1 VALARIPGAVLF
13 LVAASAASLPAA
25 AEELKC
31 ATAAEIRAAV
41 GRAKPGDLIS
51 VKPGDYEMG
60 AAALATGRDG
70 EKDKGIIL
78 TCEGGRDYA
87 RLKFSGEIG
96 LRLRNRHWT
105 VCGIH
110 VDGDADKTDAPVL
123 IDGSGGAGDLVITDC
138 RVSNCSSSLL
148 QATRSREKA
157 ADNVTVEW
165 TEFYGCQATA
175 VNLFSGDGCVV
186 RHNYVHDYG
195 KGGNPAY
202 GICLR
207 GGGSAGVVEA
217 NVVDAGGAGTTLGI
231 SFGGG
236 LSNEKIRPLGP
247 DGQPLSEH
255 ENGICRNNIVVATA
269 DRPYHTNKA
278 SGCRFLNNLAW
289 GCSGFQRQNAAGTD
303 PELANNLIG
312 GTLKGASADSK
323 ANPAA
328 VKREWF
334 VKPEA
339 MDFRLSEDGKKE
351 LVGKGAVVVG
361 NPEDFFGTKRGVAN
375 AVLGPVLPDAKES
388 TAWVDRRK

>member
-1 VALARIPGAVLF
+1 MIFVRMPSILLVLVML
-13 LVAASAASLPAA
+13 LVSLPAA

-31 ATAAEIRAAV
+31 ASAAEIRAAV
-41 GRAKPGDLIS
+41 ARAKPGDLIS

-60 AAALATGRDG
+60 AGALATGRDG
-70 EKDKGIIL
+70 QKDKGIIL
-78 TCEGGRDYA
+78 TCEGGRGYA

-96 LRLRNRHWT
+96 LRIRHRHWT
-105 VCGIH
+105 ICGIH
-110 VDGDADKTDAPVL
+110 IDGDADKTDAPVH
-123 IDGSGGAGDLVITDC
+123 IDGSGGAGDLVIADC
-138 RVSNCSSSLL
+138 RVTNCSASLL

-157 ADNVTVEW
+157 ADNVTIEW
-165 TEFYGCQATA
+165 TEFSGCQASA
-175 VNLFSGDGCVV
+175 LSLFSGDGWVV

-195 KGGNPAY
+195 KGGGAAY

-207 GGGSAGVVEA
+207 GGGSAGVIEA
-217 NVVDAGGAGTTLGI
+217 NVVDAGGGGTTLGI

-255 ENGICRNNIVVATA
+255 ENGICRNNIVVATT

-289 GCSGFQRQNAAGTD
+289 GASGFQRQGAAGTD
-303 PELANNLIG
+303 PVLTNNLIG
-312 GTLKGASADSK
+312 GTLKGAGADSK
-323 ANPAA
+323 ANPSG

-339 MDFRLSEDGKKE
+339 MDFRLSEEGKKE
-351 LVGKGAVVVG
+351 LVGKGEVVLG

-375 AVLGPVLPDAKES
+375 SVLGPVLPDAKES